1 MDGDEGGNPLDSIL
15 KGIMFILIAAVV
27 VSCATSIGDNAKKED
42 FGEAAKNGVDRAGND
57 TAQFLSGNEA
67 MSRNQLN
74 LWSDVT
80 NEFYDCNG
88 YGACVI
94 DNSVKTMETTTTE
107 TTTDNRTNTT
117 VNGDRNNVYVSP
129 LDGARFC
136 QDEATG
142 QYSPCPEG
150 Q

>member
-1 MDGDEGGNPLDSIL
+1 MDGTPLDTSSGNGCL
-15 KGIMFILIAAVV
+15 LWLIGALLVAGVLVGMSAAP
-27 VSCATSIGDNAKKED
+27 KKED
-42 FGEAAKNGVDRAGND
+42 FGEAAKRGVDRSGND

-88 YGACVI
+88 YGACII

-142 QYSPCPEG
+142 QYSPCLEG